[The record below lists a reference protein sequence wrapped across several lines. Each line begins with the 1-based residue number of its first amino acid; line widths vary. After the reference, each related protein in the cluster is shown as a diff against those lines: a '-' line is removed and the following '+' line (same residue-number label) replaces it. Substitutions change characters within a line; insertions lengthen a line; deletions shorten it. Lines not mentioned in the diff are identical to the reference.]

1 MNNSSSLVY
10 SSDIASGLLPSS
22 INVYITSV
30 HLQKDIRASQK
41 VDFPLKNGRGV
52 ASTEDMQE

>member
-1 MNNSSSLVY
+1 MF

-52 ASTEDMQE
+52 ASTEDMEE